1 MAIPSTLEAIA
12 VAVDQLQASVDRRF
26 DAQDRQLADI
36 KEHLEQLNGR
46 TREAERNIVVLQEQ
60 SHTRTQWLVG
70 LQLIIGAVATWL
82 GVSR

>member
-1 MAIPSTLEAIA
+1 MAVTLDSLEAT
-12 VAVDQLQASVDRRF
+12 LQQIQSSVDRRF

-36 KEHLEQLNGR
+36 KDHLEHLNGR
-46 TREAERNIVVLQEQ
+46 TRENERCIAVLQEQ
-60 SHTRTQWLVG
+60 SRTRTQWLVG